1 MRENLIEQ
9 LISLNLKSATRNA
22 VRKHISEYDYLREFG
37 TFTEFKRQAGLLN
50 LKSHNKYSNAVANN
64 ATTTTKTATKI
75 TSEIKS
81 YNTINTYERPHA
93 ERFQTIVIGSDY
105 HSHDHCPFT
114 RALFIDSIARIQPNT
129 VVLLGDFFDCYE
141 FSSYTKDPRKL
152 DLVGEFACIHKLL
165 ADIRQAAPDCEI
177 DFIAGNHEHRILKHI
192 ANEAPF
198 VQQLL
203 SDVHGFSFGKLL
215 GFDDNEINFIC
226 KGDLFAHTN
235 SAIKREVKQ
244 NYLIKHE
251 ALMFNH
257 FPDGRNYGIPGL
269 NGHHHS
275 YHSTHQYNITY
286 GPYSWVQLGSMCI
299 RDASYCDG
307 LKWTTGFMIAHVDT
321 HTKASVFEYIDTTS
335 DHAVIGGQFYTRDM
349 WG

>member
-1 MRENLIEQ
+1 MREQLIEQ
-9 LISLNLKSATRNA
+9 LRLLNLNNPTRNII
-22 VRKHISEYDYLREFG
+22 RKHINEYDYLREFG

-50 LKSHNKYSNAVANN
+50 LKSHNRYNNAIANN
-64 ATTTTKTATKI
+64 ASTKTQVAT
-75 TSEIKS
+75 TLTQELRS
-81 YNTINTYERPHA
+81 YNNNYTRPDTS
-93 ERFQTIVIGSDY
+93 RFQSIVIGSDY

-114 RALFIDSIARIQPNT
+114 RAVFLDAIERIQPTT

-165 ADIRQAAPDCEI
+165 SDIRKAAPECEI
-177 DFIAGNHEHRILKHI
+177 DFISGNHEHRLLKHI

-203 SDVHGFSFGKLL
+203 ADVHGFSFGKLL
-215 GFDDNEINFIC
+215 GLDDHEVNFIS
-226 KGDLFAHTN
+226 KGDIFAHTN
-235 SAIKREVKQ
+235 SAIKREVTQ
-244 NYLIKHE
+244 NYLIKHD

-257 FPDGRNYGIPGL
+257 FPDGIHYGIPGM

-275 YHSTHQYNITY
+275 YKVQHLYNVTY
-286 GPYSWVQLGSMCI
+286 GAYNWVQLGCMCI

-307 LKWTTGFMIAHVDT
+307 LKWQTGFMIAHVDT
-321 HTKASVFEYIDTTS
+321 HTKATAMEYIDTTS
-335 DHAVIGGQFYTRDM
+335 DHAVVGGQFYTRDM

>member
-1 MRENLIEQ
+1 MREQLIEK
-9 LISLNLKSATRNA
+9 LISLNLDNPSRNV
-22 VRKHISEYDYLREFG
+22 VRQHIPEYDYLREFG

-50 LKSHNKYSNAVANN
+50 LKSHNKFNNAVANN
-64 ATTTTKTATKI
+64 ATTKTPIASKLNQ
-75 TSEIKS
+75 ELRS
-81 YNTINTYERPHA
+81 YNTHNYERPHND
-93 ERFQTIVIGSDY
+93 RFQSIVIGSDY

-114 RALFIDSIARIQPNT
+114 RALFIDAIARIQPAT

-152 DLVGEFACIHKLL
+152 DLVGEFSCIHKLL
-165 ADIRQAAPDCEI
+165 SDIRRAAPDCEI

-203 SDVHGFSFGKLL
+203 ADVHGFSFGKLL

-244 NYLIKHE
+244 NYLIKHDC
-251 ALMFNH
+251 LMLNH
-257 FPDGRNYGIPGL
+257 FPDGRNYGIPGM

-321 HTKASVFEYIDTTS
+321 HTKATAFEYIDTTS
-335 DHAVIGGQFYTRDM
+335 EHAVIGGQFYTRSM